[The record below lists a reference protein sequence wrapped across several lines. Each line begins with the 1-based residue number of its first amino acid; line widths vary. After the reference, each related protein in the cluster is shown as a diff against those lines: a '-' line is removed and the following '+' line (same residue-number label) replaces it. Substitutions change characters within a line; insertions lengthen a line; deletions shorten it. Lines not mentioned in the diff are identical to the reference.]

1 MQAIKFGGTFDQLFL
16 WIFLWNCHRRSPST
30 SSIPWCKKSQKW
42 PKTQIK
48 GGPALNTWTSDHS
61 LWLILLFEK
70 EQSSV
75 KGLKVIVQPEA
86 PCTTSLVNTQCT
98 CCSSL
103 GWVVRFHSIFPLN
116 LLCCLHSLT
125 ASVCF
130 APPCD
135 IGSAWDR
142 IVHLSLHR
150 HTSTKFYGRG
160 CFRPVRCYIARW
172 VASVCSNQ
180 SSLGAN
186 IFSKHIIAFLRIVQ
200 VRSHI
205 TVLQLSKV
213 SSRNQKKEA
222 RPAVSGKCA
231 LKYLDDLSDNA
242 NPQLLVAEGNRG
254 TSAPCGTRVT
264 TRTRSPAHCKRTCSR
279 VCTFFPPFELE
290 IAQALPLLLTL
301 SLPVSHFLAVSL
313 ADKCVFSIE

>member
-213 SSRNQKKEA
+213 SSRNQKK
-222 RPAVSGKCA
+222 RPARQLAGNAHWNILMIFRTTPIRNFWS
-231 LKYLDDLSDNA
+231 LKA
-242 NPQLLVAEGNRG
+242 TVVPVHLVALVWRQGRG
-254 TSAPCGTRVT
+254 PQHTASE
-264 TRTRSPAHCKRTCSR
+264 PAAESVR
-279 VCTFFPPFELE
+279 FFPPLNLRLHKPCLFCWLF
-290 IAQALPLLLTL
+290 LCL
-301 SLPVSHFLAVSL
+301 SLTFLL
-313 ADKCVFSIE
+313 CL